1 MKLICIN
8 LTDQIDPYVDIPLTD
23 QSPQQ
28 SSPTCNTFTITQASP
43 LSTMKNHTKERNE
56 QKKHG
61 GVKEKSTGTSLKR
74 KKIAQGH
81 FLYNFKLLGAQTIT
95 LVHQAST
102 SSQRR

>member
-61 GVKEKSTGTSLKR
+61 GVKEKSTGTSLKK
-74 KKIAQGH
+74 KKIDTKMGMLRELRRQDGE
-81 FLYNFKLLGAQTIT
+81 FKIFEL
-95 LVHQAST
+95 
-102 SSQRR
+102 